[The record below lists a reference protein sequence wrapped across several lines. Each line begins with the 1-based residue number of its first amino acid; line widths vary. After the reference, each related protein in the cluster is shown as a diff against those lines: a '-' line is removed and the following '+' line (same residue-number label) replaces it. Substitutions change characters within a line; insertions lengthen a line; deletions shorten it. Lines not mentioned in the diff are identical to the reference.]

1 MTTLSNSGCPES
13 EHIPFLKSMIYQFA
27 VTSFFKLTLRIARAT
42 IKITPLVFSTAHFH
56 RRYRDPK
63 HESSTETDG
72 SPTEDEALKEEN
84 ITQMMAEESKRNMQD
99 TLHDS
104 LDTKGA

>member
-42 IKITPLVFSTAHFH
+42 IKITPLVCSTTHF
-56 RRYRDPK
+56 RIRYKDPK
-63 HESSTETDG
+63 QEPSTETDG
-72 SPTEDEALKEEN
+72 SPTEDEAPKEQN
-84 ITQMMAEESKRNMQD
+84 NTQMMAEESKRNIQD
-99 TLHDS
+99 TSHDS
-104 LDTKGA
+104 LDTKGT